1 MVMNRT
7 VIKNIEGF
15 QEVEKEKTQK
25 RINEREASVRGRIS
39 ERSWQLGEG
48 VVWQNGLNHFWTPQD
63 RAALVRR
70 WHPQQGSLALL
81 PFSTPCR
88 DALIFLACGVG
99 MMNAQVEIVLEGDFS
114 WQNGSKGCQVFSK
127 M

>member
-1 MVMNRT
+1 M
-7 VIKNIEGF
+7 
-15 QEVEKEKTQK
+15 
-25 RINEREASVRGRIS
+25 RGRIS